1 MVELKLY
8 NKDGKENGIVKAEDK
23 LFAAKHKDAVVHQ
36 VLTWY
41 LASKRSGTHS
51 SKGRSEVRG
60 GGRKPWKQKGTGRA
74 RAGTIRSPLW
84 NGGGVIFGPKPRSY
98 AYNLP
103 KKIQKAGLKA
113 VLTDRTKAEKVK
125 IVEEFSV
132 SEPKTKLMLKA
143 LNKLKLV
150 NQKTLIIKAKED
162 KNVVLSARNIE
173 RLKVA
178 VPADIN
184 IADLLNSDW
193 VIVEQGAL
201 PVLAEV
207 LL

>member
-8 NKDGKENGIVKAEDK
+8 SKDGKENGTVKAEDK
-23 LFAAKHKDAVVHQ
+23 LFAAKHKAAVVHQ

-41 LASKRSGTHS
+41 LASKRAGTHS
-51 SKGRSEVRG
+51 SKGRAEVRG

-98 AYNLP
+98 SYGLP
-103 KKIQKAGLKA
+103 KKMQKAGLKA
-113 VLTDRTKAEKVK
+113 VLTDRVKAEKLK

-132 SEPKTKLMLKA
+132 SKPKTKQMLAVLK
-143 LNKLKLV
+143 KLKLV
-150 NQKTLIIKAKED
+150 DQKVMIIKEKED
-162 KNVVLSARNIE
+162 KNVILSSQNI
-173 RLKVA
+173 KKITVA
-178 VPADIN
+178 TPAQVN

-193 VIVEQGAL
+193 IIVEQAAL
-201 PVLAEV
+201 PVLAEA

>member
-8 NKDGKENGIVKAEDK
+8 SKDGKEKGTVKAEDK

-41 LASKRSGTHS
+41 LASKRSGNHS
-51 SKGRSEVRG
+51 TKGRAEVRG

-84 NGGGVIFGPKPRSY
+84 NGGGVIFGPKPRDYSY
-98 AYNLP
+98 RLP
-103 KKIQKAGLKA
+103 KKMQKAGLKA
-113 VLTDRTKAEKVK
+113 VLTDRTKAEKLKV
-125 IVEEFSV
+125 VEEVSV
-132 SEPKTKLMLKA
+132 LEPKTKLMLEV
-143 LNKLKLV
+143 LNKLKIAD
-150 NQKTLIIKAKED
+150 QKIMIIKEKED
-162 KNVVLSARNIE
+162 KNVMLSARNID
-173 RLKVA
+173 RLTVS
-178 VPADIN
+178 VPAQVN

-201 PVLAEV
+201 PVLVEV